1 MVMFTSCK
9 FRGYTGF
16 RIVGRLVH
24 DWSPLF
30 NETVPIT
37 SERFAFRV
45 IIGLSAESSNI
56 EMHTNLRDI
65 HHIRYLIKKTTKEL
79 LDWLACLYESWI
91 SNIVSTPFLNRKF
104 CRQVASRSWITSG
117 AMPITDFAGGLLQ
130 ARGFFHYRI
139 VILHVIFQLTRMY
152 WQLLY

>member
-16 RIVGRLVH
+16 RIVGRLAH

-45 IIGLSAESSNI
+45 IIGLSAESSNF

-65 HHIRYLIKKTTKEL
+65 HHIRYLIKKNYKG
-79 LDWLACLYESWI
+79 I
-91 SNIVSTPFLNRKF
+91 
-104 CRQVASRSWITSG
+104 
-117 AMPITDFAGGLLQ
+117 
-130 ARGFFHYRI
+130 ARLIGML
-139 VILHVIFQLTRMY
+139 V
-152 WQLLY
+152 